1 MRTVS
6 RVRIAHIGGTS
17 NQKLHFV
24 VVLVYDFLNDFKYQ
38 SDAFLS
44 CDPAHKREKWDG
56 II

>member
-44 CDPAHKREKWDG
+44 CDSAHKREKWDG